1 MAPSQ
6 QAAPKPVIVWH
17 RVSLIVT
24 LTLAASTV
32 EAVATKRT
40 AADSCRKIALFVINS
55 FFIIVQEKIS
65 GCKVTQKKWTD
76 QTSVHLFLLIMPLSD
91 RAAIQ
96 SCFMQDLVVI
106 I

>member
-24 LTLAASTV
+24 LILAASTL
-32 EAVATKRT
+32 EAAAAKRT

-55 FFIIVQEKIS
+55 FFIIVRKRFQAAKVSKKS
-65 GCKVTQKKWTD
+65 GLTKHQPTYFVNQ
-76 QTSVHLFLLIMPLSD
+76 LLGAKLNG
-91 RAAIQ
+91 
-96 SCFMQDLVVI
+96 
-106 I
+106 